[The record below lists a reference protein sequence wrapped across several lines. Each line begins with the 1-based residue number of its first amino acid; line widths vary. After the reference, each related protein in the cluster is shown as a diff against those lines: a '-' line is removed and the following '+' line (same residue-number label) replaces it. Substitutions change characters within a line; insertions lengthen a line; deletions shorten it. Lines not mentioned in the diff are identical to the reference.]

1 MKHLKMNLVDDAV
14 LVLVHDAKSLLEL
27 IDGLLVELSGLRR
40 RSLLGLLLG
49 GLRLK
54 SEKISKK
61 KRNFASFNQF
71 SPKFQR
77 NRK

>member
-1 MKHLKMNLVDDAV
+1 MKRRRMNLVDDAV

-54 SEKISKK
+54 SEKISKEK
-61 KRNFASFNQF
+61 
-71 SPKFQR
+71 
-77 NRK
+77 